1 MAATAPVPAPAP
13 APSPVPAPVTGSCL
27 DLLSCA
33 KAQGRRPRTDEL
45 AALRNL
51 AAAAA
56 ARGVALHTLVGEWLA
71 AACRS
76 WPAEAGGSEPPALLQ
91 AVRDVTVALTEGYE
105 TGYGAAVRREEAVR
119 RECVDDLRD
128 GRTDLGRLVE
138 RADRFVLRLAGRH
151 RVAVARAAAPFRA
164 GDAATHYVEDG
175 MAAAFGVRDV
185 LITTKD
191 SLLVCVSPAAEADV
205 PRRYAAYVREAGAAG
220 HRIAVSRQPS
230 AVSRPRLGAGGIVRR
245 YQEARSTLDLADRL
259 DLAGP
264 LVDASGLLVFQVLGR
279 DRAAITGLVATVLG
293 GPERAR
299 GGPRPLPAA
308 LTAYFAAGRVTT
320 TTAHRL
326 GLSVRA
332 VGYRLARVRRLTG
345 YDPADPDQR
354 YTLHTATLGARLLDW
369 PARDWPARP
378 LEHAD

>member
-1 MAATAPVPAPAP
+1 MAATAPAPA
-13 APSPVPAPVTGSCL
+13 PVPAPVTGSCL

-33 KAQGRRPRTDEL
+33 KAQGRRPRKDEL
-45 AALRNL
+45 AALRDL

-56 ARGVALHTLVGEWLA
+56 ARGVALHTLVGEWLT

-76 WPAEAGGSEPPALLQ
+76 WPAEAEGSEPPALLQ

-119 RECVDDLRD
+119 REFVDDLLD

-138 RADRFVLRLAGRH
+138 RADRFALRLAGRH
-151 RVAVARAAAPFRA
+151 RVAVARAAVPFRA
-164 GDAATHYVEDG
+164 GDAATRYVEDG

-191 SLLVCVSPAAEADV
+191 SLLVCVAPAAEADV
-205 PRRYAAYVREAGAAG
+205 PRRFAAYVREAGAAG
-220 HRIAVSRQPS
+220 HRIAVSRP
-230 AVSRPRLGAGGIVRR
+230 RPGAGGIVRC
-245 YQEARSTLDLADRL
+245 YQEARSALDLADRL
-259 DLAGP
+259 DLASP

-279 DRAAITGLVATVLG
+279 DRAAITDLVATVLG
-293 GPERAR
+293 GLERAR
-299 GGPRPLPAA
+299 GGPRPLLAT
-308 LTAYFAAGRVTT
+308 LTAYFAAGCVTT

-332 VGYRLARVRRLTG
+332 VGYRLARVRQLTG

-354 YTLHTATLGARLLDW
+354 YTLQTATLGARLLDW
-369 PARDWPARP
+369 PARP